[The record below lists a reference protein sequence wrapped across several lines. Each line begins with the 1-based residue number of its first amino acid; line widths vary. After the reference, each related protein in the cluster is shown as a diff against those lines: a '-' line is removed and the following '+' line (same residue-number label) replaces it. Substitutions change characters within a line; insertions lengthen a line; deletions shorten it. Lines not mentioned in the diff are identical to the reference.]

1 MVLFLYLI
9 YLYME
14 DKGTKSSLAIRD
26 NKEKLIIYF
35 VGIAVFLA
43 VLVGIKELSKGDFSA
58 PIFLGFFTGIY
69 TLWRFCKKQKENPF
83 SSIFKILKDDYLFD
97 KYVTL
102 KIFSIIYAL
111 GQGIGIGASIGYFAD
126 WIHSLVTDSYLKG
139 TYFSGL
145 MISLLSIIFLRI
157 TFEIYSIIYK
167 AAIEFRNFVKSKEK

>member
-1 MVLFLYLI
+1 
-9 YLYME
+9 ME

-69 TLWRFCKKQKENPF
+69 TLWRYCKKQKENPF
-83 SSIFKILKDDYLFD
+83 SSIFKILKDDYVFD

-126 WIHSLVTDSYLKG
+126 WIHSLVTNSYLKG
-139 TYFSGL
+139 VYFSGL
-145 MISLLSIIFLRI
+145 IISLLSIIFLRV
-157 TFEIYSIIYK
+157 TLEVYSIIYK

>member
-1 MVLFLYLI
+1 
-9 YLYME
+9 ME

-83 SSIFKILKDDYLFD
+83 SSIFKILKDDYVFD

-102 KIFSIIYAL
+102 KIFSITYAL

-157 TFEIYSIIYK
+157 TLEIYSIIYK
-167 AAIEFRNFVKSKEK
+167 AAIEFRNFVKSKEKVNN

>member
-1 MVLFLYLI
+1 
-9 YLYME
+9 ME

-83 SSIFKILKDDYLFD
+83 SSIFKILKDDYVFD

-157 TFEIYSIIYK
+157 TLEIYSIIYK
-167 AAIEFRNFVKSKEK
+167 AALEFRSFVKSKEK

>member
-1 MVLFLYLI
+1 
-9 YLYME
+9 ME

-83 SSIFKILKDDYLFD
+83 SSIFKILKDDYVFD

-111 GQGIGIGASIGYFAD
+111 GQGIGIGASIGYFTD

-145 MISLLSIIFLRI
+145 IISLLSIIFLRI
-157 TFEIYSIIYK
+157 TLEIYSIIYK
-167 AAIEFRNFVKSKEK
+167 AAIEFRNFVKSKEN

>member
-1 MVLFLYLI
+1 
-9 YLYME
+9 ME
-14 DKGTKSSLAIRD
+14 DKGTSSSLAIRD

-83 SSIFKILKDDYLFD
+83 SSIFKILKDDYVFD

-102 KIFSIIYAL
+102 KVFSIIYAL

-145 MISLLSIIFLRI
+145 IISLLSIIFLRI
-157 TFEIYSIIYK
+157 TLEIYSIIYK
-167 AAIEFRNFVKSKEK
+167 AAIEFRKFVKSKEK

>member
-1 MVLFLYLI
+1 
-9 YLYME
+9 ME
-14 DKGTKSSLAIRD
+14 NKGIKPSLAIRD

-83 SSIFKILKDDYLFD
+83 TSIFRILKDDYVFD

-111 GQGIGIGASIGYFAD
+111 GQGIGIGASIGYFAN

-145 MISLLSIIFLRI
+145 LISLLSIIFLRI
-157 TFEIYSIIYK
+157 TLEIYSIIYK
-167 AAIEFRNFVKSKEK
+167 AAIEFRNFVKSKEN

>member
-1 MVLFLYLI
+1 
-9 YLYME
+9 ME

-69 TLWRFCKKQKENPF
+69 TLWRFCKKQKENTF
-83 SSIFKILKDDYLFD
+83 SSIFKILKDDYVFD

-157 TFEIYSIIYK
+157 TLEIYSIIYK

>member
-1 MVLFLYLI
+1 
-9 YLYME
+9 ME

-43 VLVGIKELSKGDFSA
+43 VLVGFKELSKGDFSA

-83 SSIFKILKDDYLFD
+83 SSIFKILKDDYVFD

-126 WIHSLVTDSYLKG
+126 WMHSLVTDSYLKG

-157 TFEIYSIIYK
+157 SLEIYSIIYK
-167 AAIEFRNFVKSKEK
+167 AAIEFKNFVKSKEK

>member
-1 MVLFLYLI
+1 
-9 YLYME
+9 ME
-14 DKGTKSSLAIRD
+14 DKGITSSLAKRD
-26 NKEKLIIYF
+26 KKEKLIIYF

-58 PIFLGFFTGIY
+58 PVFLGFFTGIY
-69 TLWRFCKKQKENPF
+69 TLWRYCKKQKENPF
-83 SSIFKILKDDYLFD
+83 SSIFRILKDDYVFD

-102 KIFSIIYAL
+102 KLFSIIYAL
-111 GQGIGIGASIGYFAD
+111 GQGICIGASIGYFAD

-145 MISLLSIIFLRI
+145 IISLISIIFLRI
-157 TFEIYSIIYK
+157 TLEIYSIIYK

>member
-1 MVLFLYLI
+1 
-9 YLYME
+9 ME
-14 DKGTKSSLAIRD
+14 DKVTKSSLAIRD

-83 SSIFKILKDDYLFD
+83 SSIFKILKDDYVFD

-157 TFEIYSIIYK
+157 TLEIYSIIYK

>member
-1 MVLFLYLI
+1 
-9 YLYME
+9 ME

-58 PIFLGFFTGIY
+58 PIFLGFSTGIY

-83 SSIFKILKDDYLFD
+83 SSIFKILKDDYVFD

-145 MISLLSIIFLRI
+145 IISLLSIIFLRI
-157 TFEIYSIIYK
+157 TLEIYSIIYK

>member
-1 MVLFLYLI
+1 
-9 YLYME
+9 ME

-83 SSIFKILKDDYLFD
+83 SSIFKILKDDYIFD

-157 TFEIYSIIYK
+157 TLEIYSIIYK
-167 AAIEFRNFVKSKEK
+167 AAIEFRKFVKSKEK

>member
-1 MVLFLYLI
+1 
-9 YLYME
+9 ME

-69 TLWRFCKKQKENPF
+69 TLWRYCKKQKENPF
-83 SSIFKILKDDYLFD
+83 SSIFKILKDDYVFD

-145 MISLLSIIFLRI
+145 VISLLSIIFLRI
-157 TFEIYSIIYK
+157 TIEIYSIIYK

>member
-1 MVLFLYLI
+1 
-9 YLYME
+9 ME
-14 DKGTKSSLAIRD
+14 DKGTKSSSAIRD

-83 SSIFKILKDDYLFD
+83 SSIFKILKDDYVFD

-126 WIHSLVTDSYLKG
+126 WIPSLVTDSYLKG

-145 MISLLSIIFLRI
+145 IISLLSIIFLRI
-157 TFEIYSIIYK
+157 TLEIYSIIYK
-167 AAIEFRNFVKSKEK
+167 AAIEFRTFVKSKDK

>member
-1 MVLFLYLI
+1 
-9 YLYME
+9 ME

-83 SSIFKILKDDYLFD
+83 SSIFKILKDDYVFD

-111 GQGIGIGASIGYFAD
+111 GQGIGIGASIGYLAN

-145 MISLLSIIFLRI
+145 MISLISIIVLRI
-157 TFEIYSIIYK
+157 TLEIYSIIYK
-167 AAIEFRNFVKSKEK
+167 AAIEFRNFVKSNEK

>member
-1 MVLFLYLI
+1 
-9 YLYME
+9 ME

-69 TLWRFCKKQKENPF
+69 TLWRYCKKQKENPF
-83 SSIFKILKDDYLFD
+83 SSIFKILKDDYVFD

-126 WIHSLVTDSYLKG
+126 RIHSLVTDSYLKG

-157 TFEIYSIIYK
+157 TLEIYSIIYK
-167 AAIEFRNFVKSKEK
+167 AAIEFRNFVKSKDK

>member
-1 MVLFLYLI
+1 
-9 YLYME
+9 ME
-14 DKGTKSSLAIRD
+14 DKRTKSSLAIRD

-83 SSIFKILKDDYLFD
+83 SSIFKILKDDYVFD

-157 TFEIYSIIYK
+157 TLEIYSIIYK

>member
-1 MVLFLYLI
+1 
-9 YLYME
+9 ME

-83 SSIFKILKDDYLFD
+83 SSIFKILKDDYVFD

-145 MISLLSIIFLRI
+145 VISLLSIIFLRI
-157 TFEIYSIIYK
+157 TLEIYSIIYK

>member
-1 MVLFLYLI
+1 
-9 YLYME
+9 ME
-14 DKGTKSSLAIRD
+14 GKGTKSSLAIRD

-83 SSIFKILKDDYLFD
+83 SSIFKILKDDYVFD

-157 TFEIYSIIYK
+157 TLEIYSIIYK
-167 AAIEFRNFVKSKEK
+167 AVIEFRNFVNTKEK

>member
-1 MVLFLYLI
+1 
-9 YLYME
+9 ME

-69 TLWRFCKKQKENPF
+69 TLWRFCKRQKENPF
-83 SSIFKILKDDYLFD
+83 SSIFKILKDDYVFD

-157 TFEIYSIIYK
+157 TLEIYSIIYK

>member
-1 MVLFLYLI
+1 
-9 YLYME
+9 ME
-14 DKGTKSSLAIRD
+14 DKGITSSLAKRD
-26 NKEKLIIYF
+26 KKEKLIIYF

-58 PIFLGFFTGIY
+58 PVVLGFFTGIY
-69 TLWRFCKKQKENPF
+69 TLWRYCKKQKENPF
-83 SSIFKILKDDYLFD
+83 SSIFRILKDDYVFD

-102 KIFSIIYAL
+102 KLFSIIYSL

-139 TYFSGL
+139 VYFSGL
-145 MISLLSIIFLRI
+145 IISLLSIIFLRVI
-157 TFEIYSIIYK
+157 LEVYSIIYK

>member
-1 MVLFLYLI
+1 
-9 YLYME
+9 ME
-14 DKGTKSSLAIRD
+14 DKGTRSSLAIRD

-83 SSIFKILKDDYLFD
+83 SYIFKILKDDYVFD

-145 MISLLSIIFLRI
+145 IISLLSIIFLRI
-157 TFEIYSIIYK
+157 TLEIYSIIYK

>member
-1 MVLFLYLI
+1 
-9 YLYME
+9 ME
-14 DKGTKSSLAIRD
+14 NKGTKSSLAIRD

-83 SSIFKILKDDYLFD
+83 SSIFKILKDDYVFD

-157 TFEIYSIIYK
+157 TLEIYSIIYK

>member
-1 MVLFLYLI
+1 
-9 YLYME
+9 ME

-83 SSIFKILKDDYLFD
+83 SSIFKILKDDYVFD

-157 TFEIYSIIYK
+157 TLEIYSIIYK
-167 AAIEFRNFVKSKEK
+167 LSLIHI

>member
-1 MVLFLYLI
+1 
-9 YLYME
+9 ME

-157 TFEIYSIIYK
+157 TLEIYSIIYK

>member
-1 MVLFLYLI
+1 
-9 YLYME
+9 ME

-83 SSIFKILKDDYLFD
+83 SSIFKILKDDYVFD

-126 WIHSLVTDSYLKG
+126 WINSLVTNSYLKG
-139 TYFSGL
+139 VYFSGL
-145 MISLLSIIFLRI
+145 IISLLSIIF
-157 TFEIYSIIYK
+157 F
-167 AAIEFRNFVKSKEK
+167 KSHP